1 LVAKKLE
8 IQTNKNNMSEKS
20 VTKHWT
26 IRDEEDFVHEEI
38 LGRGGFGEVHK
49 VRRRFRNSF
58 NI

>member
-1 LVAKKLE
+1 
-8 IQTNKNNMSEKS
+8 MSEKS